1 MHRLKHDP
9 DAQHRDTKQPRVLG
23 RSSDLACAVA
33 LGLSTDGLE
42 ASSKCYETDH
52 SIIGARVT
60 SKGNVTTPVSL
71 QKGPIS

>member
-9 DAQHRDTKQPRVLG
+9 DAQHRDTKQPRALG

-52 SIIGARVT
+52 NKAT
-60 SKGNVTTPVSL
+60 SSL
-71 QKGPIS
+71 TSTALLCIMFA